1 MFHPT
6 LKTSRTACFSV
17 IAGLLLFL
25 FSTHLNGQQY
35 IVNRKDVTRAE
46 TSRQYN
52 SFNLRSV
59 AAMEQNIFNEGQRP
73 STMEQANKKIVIEY
87 SFDGV
92 NFLQGPQILSAEAA
106 MTYRHALQDTK
117 PILYRLRTET
127 GTGAISYSGA
137 FLPKG
142 FTISPVQIQN
152 NIVSGNVI
160 NVTAQFPVEKVLVVS
175 GDGVQVFSRD
185 INGLRDFIPLA
196 IPSSLKSGI
205 YFITFYGN
213 GWNRTSRFRID

>member
-1 MFHPT
+1 MFKPT
-6 LKTSRTACFSV
+6 LQTSRKACFAV
-17 IAGLLLFL
+17 MAGLILTLY
-25 FSTHLNGQQY
+25 SNHLIGQQH
-35 IVNRKDVTRAE
+35 IVNRKDVTRGE

-52 SFNLRSV
+52 SFNLPTLTGL
-59 AAMEQNIFNEGQRP
+59 ELHTFNEAQRP
-73 STMEQANKKIVIEY
+73 PSIAQADKKIMIEY
-87 SFDGV
+87 SFDGI

-106 MTYRHALQDTK
+106 ITYRHALQDTK
-117 PILYRLRTET
+117 PILYRLRTEE

-152 NIVSGNVI
+152 NIIRGNVL
-160 NVTAQFPVEKVLVVS
+160 NVTAQFPVEKVQVVS
-175 GDGVQVFSRD
+175 GDGVQLFSRD

-213 GWNRTSRFRID
+213 GWNRTSRFMID

>member
-1 MFHPT
+1 MFNPT
-6 LKTSRTACFSV
+6 LQTSRTARFSV
-17 IAGLLLFL
+17 MAGLILALY
-25 FSTHLNGQQY
+25 SGHLNGQQH
-35 IVNRKDVTRAE
+35 IVNRKDVTRGE

-52 SFNLRSV
+52 SFNLPSLTGL
-59 AAMEQNIFNEGQRP
+59 EQNIFNEAQRP
-73 STMEQANKKIVIEY
+73 PSIDQAEKKIMIEY

-92 NFLQGPQILSAEAA
+92 NFLPGPQILSSEAI

-117 PILYRLRTET
+117 PILYRLRTEE
-127 GTGAISYSGA
+127 GTGAVNYSGA

-152 NIVSGNVI
+152 NIVRGHLL

-175 GDGVQVFSRD
+175 GDGVQLFSRD

-196 IPSSLKSGI
+196 IPPSLKRGI

-213 GWNRTSRFRID
+213 GWNRTSRFMID